1 MHTNLSNVRQ
11 YSMSQDNYPR
21 FTCKKIEIERNET
34 VYIRNLFSGPEKMA
48 PCLRALA
55 DSPDDL
61 SSVPKTHMVEGDNQL
76 LQVVF

>member
-1 MHTNLSNVRQ
+1 
-11 YSMSQDNYPR
+11 MSQDNYPR

-34 VYIRNLFSGPEKMA
+34 VYISHTTNNHEVRNLFSGPEKMA